1 MPHFERFDFLPLLR
15 AIVLLLLL
23 SGATQKINADN
34 SLAVNR
40 SAPACKLPPM
50 PLLCD
55 NKQLRYAYNAAT
67 GNCVSLY
74 TSGCSANT
82 MTKHFLTFEECRRD
96 NMPIMR
102 Y

>member
-1 MPHFERFDFLPLLR
+1 MLRFERFDFLPLR
-15 AIVLLLLL
+15 RVIVMLLLLVC
-23 SGATQKINADN
+23 ATQKIYADN

-40 SAPACKLPPM
+40 SVPACKLPPM

-55 NKQLRYAYNAAT
+55 NKLHRYAYNAAT

-74 TSGCSANT
+74 TSSCATNT
-82 MTKHFLTFEECRRD
+82 MTKYFLTFEECRRD
-96 NMPIMR
+96 NMPILR